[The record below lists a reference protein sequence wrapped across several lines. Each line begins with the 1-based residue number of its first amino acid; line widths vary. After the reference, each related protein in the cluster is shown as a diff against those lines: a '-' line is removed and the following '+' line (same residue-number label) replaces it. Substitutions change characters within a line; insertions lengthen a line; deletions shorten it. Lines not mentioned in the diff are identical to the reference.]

1 VFELLGALEA
11 DLRLLFVER
20 RREDEEVVM
29 VDERGVLRIAE
40 RRREIDMVTEFRKRE
55 EKGMKRRG
63 CSEQSE
69 GRQRRKSFF
78 FLLSFSFLPVF
89 AGCSGYSDKKACR
102 YARQR
107 GREG

>member
-40 RRREIDMVTEFRKRE
+40 RRREIDIVTEFRKRE
-55 EKGMKRRG
+55 EKG
-63 CSEQSE
+63 SEQSE